1 MTKIAIIGSGV
12 VGTATGKGFAAKG
25 HSVVFIDINAA
36 PLERLAKEGF
46 ATCAPADLASQQ
58 ADVFVLTIS
67 TPTIDGHI
75 KLDYLLSAAESLA
88 KGALKERSGYCT
100 VIVRSTVPPGTT
112 EEHIL
117 PLLEQH
123 SGKKVDRDFG
133 LAMNPEYLRENR
145 NEQDFL
151 HPWIVIAGGHDQRA
165 LDAVRDIYQPLQC
178 PFVGVSIREA
188 EMEKYLHNIFNAH
201 KISFFNEMRAVC
213 EKVGVNADRVFRLV
227 VQSAEASWNHEYG
240 TRDMGPFDGSC
251 LPKDTQAFLYWAS
264 HELKMQ
270 LPVLQ
275 ADIEA
280 NERLKRERQ

>member
-1 MTKIAIIGSGV
+1 MTKIAVIGSGI

-25 HSVVFIDINAA
+25 HTVVFTDINPAA
-36 PLERLAKEGF
+36 LERLSGEGF
-46 ATCAPADLASQQ
+46 ATCAPAELSQQ
-58 ADVFVLTIS
+58 DADIFVLTIS
-67 TPTIDGHI
+67 TPTKEGHI
-75 KLDYLLSAAESLA
+75 TLDYLLSAVTDLA
-88 KGALKERSGYCT
+88 QGALKAKQGYCT
-100 VIVRSTVPPGTT
+100 VVVRSTVPPGTT
-112 EEHIL
+112 EEKIL

-123 SGKKVDRDFG
+123 SGKKVDKDFG

-145 NEQDFL
+145 NEQDFQ
-151 HPWIVIAGGHDQRA
+151 HPWIVIAGGHDAKA
-165 LDAVRDIYQPLQC
+165 LAAVEAVYQPLEC
-178 PFVGVSIREA
+178 PFVGVKIKEA

-213 EKVGVNADRVFRLV
+213 KKVGVDADTVFRLV
-227 VQSAEASWNHEYG
+227 VQSAEASWNHAYG

-264 HELKMQ
+264 HELQMQ

-280 NERLKRERQ
+280 NNALKNAQK